1 MKLTIDYLEEER
13 FFGGTVNDG
22 IFMPYSAGFSRDL
35 RVWHAGN
42 QASSFL
48 LSDRGRTIYSD
59 KPFKYEFF
67 SDHMEVEGEDIFV
80 ERNGD
85 TLKSAYTSMCKK
97 FAPAGKNTIPPASRA
112 AWTGAVSFAMPSPLA
127 PKSRTLFIYFIPVIS
142 ST

>member
-1 MKLTIDYLEEER
+1 MKLTIDYLEEEH

-48 LSDRGRTIYSD
+48 LSDRGRAVYSE

-67 SDHMEVEGEDIFV
+67 SDHIEVEGDDILV

-85 TLKSAYTSMCKK
+85 TLKSAYMAMCKK
-97 FAPAGKNTIPPASRA
+97 FAPAGRIRFLPRSCFRVRNIIR
-112 AWTGAVSFAMPSPLA
+112 G
-127 PKSRTLFIYFIPVIS
+127 
-142 ST
+142 

>member
-48 LSDRGRTIYSD
+48 LSDRGRTIYSE

-67 SDHMEVEGEDIFV
+67 SDHMEVEGDDILV

-85 TLKSAYTSMCKK
+85 TLKSAYTSMCKNSLLRGRIR
-97 FAPAGKNTIPPASRA
+97 FRRRLCFRVRNIIRG
-112 AWTGAVSFAMPSPLA
+112 
-127 PKSRTLFIYFIPVIS
+127 
-142 ST
+142 

>member
-48 LSDRGRTIYSD
+48 
-59 KPFKYEFF
+59 
-67 SDHMEVEGEDIFV
+67 
-80 ERNGD
+80 
-85 TLKSAYTSMCKK
+85 
-97 FAPAGKNTIPPASRA
+97 
-112 AWTGAVSFAMPSPLA
+112 
-127 PKSRTLFIYFIPVIS
+127 
-142 ST
+142 